1 MAFDYKRAL
10 VTGGAGFIGSHLTE
24 ALVAEGCRVVVLD
37 NLTSGHLANLDAVI
51 DQIDFIQGDIRDPQ
65 TVSKAIKDSE
75 VVFHLAAVVSVPQT
89 VEQPVESA
97 MVNDMGTLNIF
108 EAARDNRVGSVV
120 FASSS
125 AVYGDDPELPKHEA
139 LKPKPLSPY
148 AVQKITGEYYA
159 HMYND
164 LYGVKSTALRFFNVY
179 GPRQDPSSPYSGVI
193 SIFMQ
198 KAVTGSQPTIFGDGT
213 QSRDFIYVKDVVR
226 ANMLAAAAPA
236 AGGTSINVGTGKSVS
251 INRLWEIISQ
261 TNGSKEQP
269 QYAPPR
275 SGDIHASVAD
285 ISLAK
290 SLIGFSPE
298 YTFDK
303 GLGQTFKWYR
313 KSSTYSGA

>member
-1 MAFDYKRAL
+1 MAFTYKSAL

-37 NLTSGHLANLDAVI
+37 NLTSGYMANLDAVI
-51 DQIDFIQGDIRDPQ
+51 DRVDFIRGDIRDQQ
-65 TVSKAIKDSE
+65 TVSKAIRNSE

-108 EAARDNRVGSVV
+108 EAARDNHVGSVV

-125 AVYGDDPELPKHEA
+125 AVYGDDPELPKNEA
-139 LKPKPLSPY
+139 MIPNPLSPY
-148 AVQKITGEYYA
+148 AIQKITGEYYA
-159 HMYND
+159 HMYNG
-164 LYGVKSTALRFFNVY
+164 LYGVKLTALRFFNVF

-193 SIFMQ
+193 SVFMQ
-198 KAVTGSQPTIFGDGT
+198 KAVTGSQPIIYGDGT

-226 ANMLAAAAPA
+226 AIILAAAAPT
-236 AGGTSINVGTGKSVS
+236 AGGISINVGTGKSVS
-251 INRLWEIISQ
+251 IIRLWEIIAQ
-261 TNGSKEQP
+261 ANGSKDQP

-285 ISLAK
+285 ISRAK

-298 YTFDK
+298 YTFDQ
-303 GLGQTFKWYR
+303 GLRQTFKWYR
-313 KSSTYSGA
+313 EYSTY